1 MKRKD
6 IAEKYK
12 WNLGLVL
19 SGKEEFYLKCE
30 EIKRDAK
37 TLSFYEGKLTTKEA
51 IFDFIKKDGEMD
63 KKLGRV
69 YLYAMLRVNADNS
82 DPEALTFMDVVTN
95 LSVEISMLLAFVS
108 PELSNLSDEFLV
120 SLMNDLEHPECK
132 RLFEEIIRQK
142 PHTLTTNEEK
152 LLAGIGAFSDFDNTF
167 SMLDNVEIKFDDV
180 LDSLGKPHKLTNASY
195 GLLMRSSD
203 KVLRANTH
211 YAMHKRYADFNL
223 TLSANYINQLKKSD
237 YFAKT
242 YKYKS
247 TLNKALFNEEV
258 SPEVY
263 EKLIKNVHANLGQ
276 FNKFCKLKKR
286 ILGLENLTIAD
297 MYAPICKCGALNKT
311 FEEAYEIVLSA
322 LSVLGEDY
330 TEILKKAKSERWI
343 DVFPS
348 DNKQGGAFSVSSETG
363 NPFVLLNYN
372 KTYNDISTI
381 AHELGHA
388 MHSYLSEHN
397 QPHET
402 CDYVIFVAEVASTVN
417 EVLLCKHL
425 IKNSEDIKLKKFL
438 ISSLLED
445 FYATVFRQTM
455 FSEFEEAVHG
465 KVNAGEP
472 VTYKELNAEY
482 DRLQKL
488 YFGGGVKLHKYAKYE
503 WSRIPHFYRPF
514 YVYKY
519 ATGFICA
526 IAIAERIERLGK
538 VAVEDYKKFLKS
550 GSSADPVSLLKI
562 AGVDISADETYEQ
575 AFKFYGELI
584 KDLNKLS

>member
-203 KVLRANTH
+203 KVLRANTQD
-211 YAMHKRYADFNL
+211 R
-223 TLSANYINQLKKSD
+223 KS
-237 YFAKT
+237 
-242 YKYKS
+242 
-247 TLNKALFNEEV
+247 V
-258 SPEVY
+258 V
-263 EKLIKNVHANLGQ
+263 
-276 FNKFCKLKKR
+276 
-286 ILGLENLTIAD
+286 
-297 MYAPICKCGALNKT
+297 
-311 FEEAYEIVLSA
+311 
-322 LSVLGEDY
+322 
-330 TEILKKAKSERWI
+330 
-343 DVFPS
+343 
-348 DNKQGGAFSVSSETG
+348 
-363 NPFVLLNYN
+363 
-372 KTYNDISTI
+372 
-381 AHELGHA
+381 
-388 MHSYLSEHN
+388 
-397 QPHET
+397 
-402 CDYVIFVAEVASTVN
+402 
-417 EVLLCKHL
+417 
-425 IKNSEDIKLKKFL
+425 
-438 ISSLLED
+438 
-445 FYATVFRQTM
+445 
-455 FSEFEEAVHG
+455 
-465 KVNAGEP
+465 
-472 VTYKELNAEY
+472 
-482 DRLQKL
+482 
-488 YFGGGVKLHKYAKYE
+488 
-503 WSRIPHFYRPF
+503 
-514 YVYKY
+514 
-519 ATGFICA
+519 
-526 IAIAERIERLGK
+526 
-538 VAVEDYKKFLKS
+538 
-550 GSSADPVSLLKI
+550 
-562 AGVDISADETYEQ
+562 
-575 AFKFYGELI
+575 
-584 KDLNKLS
+584 